1 MFAEAFHS
9 MIKGIHLALNVKT
22 FFRNS
27 TLVTGSS
34 MESSS
39 QKPGVPTDSHHRHRQ
54 KREREREEETYL
66 QETTIAKLKR
76 LCLGRLI
83 HSDQETTTRH
93 AMALRKAKG
102 LINLLA
108 PIKYY

>member
-39 QKPGVPTDSHHRHRQ
+39 QKPGVPTDSHHRDRQ
-54 KREREREEETYL
+54 KRERERERKKPTYRRQQL
-66 QETTIAKLKR
+66 QSL
-76 LCLGRLI
+76 
-83 HSDQETTTRH
+83 SDY
-93 AMALRKAKG
+93 A
-102 LINLLA
+102 
-108 PIKYY
+108 